1 MTQLLHIIMRQRR
14 WFLLV
19 GACLFALAALLEP
32 TPAQAA
38 CGVTDP
44 GACMD
49 AAIYSGFYALAS
61 LAWLFVRTLLI
72 VAYSVGAFQ
81 TWIVQGVFPS
91 AYAVL
96 VEILSP
102 FVVPL
107 ASLAV
112 LLGALSFLVL
122 PWWGEPLRIVNLR
135 RALVWVIL
143 VPLFFAQSGAW
154 IGGAEQM
161 RATTAQGIYAKVAEI
176 APGSIFG
183 ASAGDLRSPTPLY
196 PANPCGMTMTRA
208 VAGVQPD
215 DMAAALAYADA
226 ADIHCP
232 AVRGPDANLPDAFF
246 IAKSAGGPGYGVN
259 GGSSSGG
266 VGDASDVTFRQ
277 NAIDGIQQGNNR
289 LWLALLPA
297 GMAIVAAAVNLL
309 FALALLVTWVGLPIA
324 LLFVFFVD
332 FAGGFSQVVRRA
344 VAVIVTSWSAAVVQ
358 GIVFGALDASARSGN
373 AATFTAVC
381 VVALFLQLFLVFTAG
396 RQLLQATSTVSQVIE
411 TGTGLSLASG
421 AALAGGV
428 VGTGADLAMGAATGG
443 AALAGGALTAA
454 SAARSALRATRDE
467 DGSGG
472 NQAFALGAALGTSG
486 PLMRVGEIATTLGA
500 LDSDGDVVQ
509 GLDAGARYANNPAYG
524 RETMRR
530 ASRREGPDGSTL
542 IERGTEQH
550 LVSDAAEALHRGDA
564 VTRDAAGVLQT
575 QPRVALDERPAD
587 AMTVPTNELNVGRLL
602 RGNYTVQQDADSG
615 TTTFWPTPPAQAAS
629 ANEEEST
636 PAATASSPDAQ
647 LLTPAQQHTRQQLQQ
662 ATTRIQLIKSGG
674 LRGSLRTAKQTV
686 AEREADV
693 ASADALA
700 RGDTLSGDLTSQMER
715 LHGAP
720 MAVAAGEGGSLRAT
734 PVGNPPAFAHR
745 APKEQVD
752 QDQLVGLGY
761 TVQPDGD
768 VPDNLVFFRTAL
780 NERPT
785 DQRAQAEERAELAR
799 QGAIRDDTHDA
810 AHAAGEM
817 QQQEAA
823 YDDGAA
829 LAQDPLHDAVAVQPR
844 ATPPAHALTRP
855 ATMVKRDR
863 LLELGY
869 TVQRGGDDT
878 VQFWRDDAPVPRTPT
893 HVAFHRAQEA
903 VALLQAGAL
912 SGDERAADEA
922 LFRAARQVTIADHLD
937 GGQSVW
943 MDGRGGVQAGP
954 RWHTLPPSATITA
967 RERADV
973 GRLLAAGQVV
983 QMGRTPDTVVSWL
996 ATDTIGNPTPSPDLP
1011 ARSAAPTAPDAG
1023 QAIPGDGP
1031 TIIEGQRI
1039 HTTPVP
1045 IALPPGSSTDEAD
1058 QEGASS

>member
-1 MTQLLHIIMRQRR
+1 MTPLLRFTTRQHR
-14 WFLLV
+14 WLVLGGGLLALLLV
-19 GACLFALAALLEP
+19 LWP
-32 TPAQAA
+32 SPAEAA

-135 RALVWVIL
+135 RALVWVVL

-154 IGGAEQM
+154 IGGVEQM

-183 ASAGDLRSPTPLY
+183 AAAGDLRAPTPLY

-266 VGDASDVTFRQ
+266 VGDSSDVTFRQ
-277 NAIDGIQQGNNR
+277 NAIDGIQQGTNR

-297 GMAIVAAAVNLL
+297 TMAIVAAAVNLL

-332 FAGGFSQVVRRA
+332 FAGGFAQVVRRA

-396 RQLLQATSTVSQVIE
+396 RQLLAAASTVSQVIE

-428 VGTGADLAMGAATGG
+428 VGAGAGLAVGAATGG

-454 SAARSALRATRDE
+454 SAARSALSATRDE

-486 PLMRVGEIATTLGA
+486 PLMRVGEIATALGA

-524 RETMRR
+524 RDTMRR
-530 ASRREGPDGSTL
+530 ASRREGPDGTTL

-550 LVSDAAEALHRGDA
+550 LEADATDALRRGDA
-564 VTRDAAGVLQT
+564 VTRDATGALQT
-575 QPRVALDERPAD
+575 QPGVPLEDQPAD
-587 AMTVPTNELNVGRLL
+587 AMTVPTNEVNVGRLL
-602 RGNYTVQQDADSG
+602 RGNYTVQQDADAG
-615 TTTFWPTPPAQAAS
+615 TTTFWPTPSAQSAS
-629 ANEEEST
+629 GDAEGSNG
-636 PAATASSPDAQ
+636 AATASANDTQP
-647 LLTPAQQHTRQQLQQ
+647 LTPAQQHTRQQLQQ
-662 ATTRIQLIKSGG
+662 ATTRMQLIKQGA
-674 LRGSLRTAKQTV
+674 LRGSLRTAKQAV

-693 ASADALA
+693 GAADALA
-700 RGDTLSGDLTSQMER
+700 RGDALTGDITGQMER

-720 MAVAAGEGGSLRAT
+720 MAVAAGEGGSVRAT
-734 PVGNPPAFAHR
+734 PAAEPLAFAHR
-745 APKEQVD
+745 APKEQID

-761 TVQPDGD
+761 SVQPDRE

-780 NERPT
+780 SDQPS

-799 QGAIRDDTHDA
+799 QGAIRDDTHEA
-810 AHAAGEM
+810 THAALEM

-829 LAQDPLHDAVAVQPR
+829 LAYDPLHDTVAVQPR
-844 ATPPAHALTRP
+844 ATPPAHALIHP
-855 ATMVKRDR
+855 AMMVKRDH

-878 VQFWRDDAPVPRTPT
+878 VQFWRDDAPTPRTPA
-893 HVAFHRAQEA
+893 HAALHRAQEA

-912 SGDERAADEA
+912 EGDARVADEA
-922 LFRAARQVTIADHLD
+922 LFRAARQVTIADRLD

-954 RWHTLPPSATITA
+954 RWNTLPPSATITA

-973 GRLLAAGQVV
+973 GKLLAAGQVV
-983 QMGRTPDTVVSWL
+983 QTGRTPDTVVSWP
-996 ATDTIGNPTPSPDLP
+996 AVDTIGNGTPSPNLP
-1011 ARSAAPTAPDAG
+1011 TRSEAPSPSGEGASEPD
-1023 QAIPGDGP
+1023 DGW

-1039 HTTPVP
+1039 HTTPTPV
-1045 IALPPGSSTDEAD
+1045 ALPPVSSIDEAD
-1058 QEGASS
+1058 QKGASS

>member
-1 MTQLLHIIMRQRR
+1 MAQLLHLILRQRR

-19 GACLFALAALLEP
+19 GACLFALVALLAP
-32 TPAQAA
+32 TSAQAA

-81 TWIVQGVFPS
+81 TWIVAGVFPS

-102 FVVPL
+102 FVVPI

-154 IGGAEQM
+154 IGGVEQM

-183 ASAGDLRSPTPLY
+183 ASAGDLRAPTPLY

-208 VAGVQPD
+208 VAEVQPD
-215 DMAAALAYADA
+215 DMAATLAYADA

-266 VGDASDVTFRQ
+266 VGDASEVTFRQ
-277 NAIDGIQQGNNR
+277 NAIDGIQQGTNR

-297 GMAIVAAAVNLL
+297 GMAIVAATINLL

-332 FAGGFSQVVRRA
+332 FAGGFAQVVRRA

-396 RQLLQATSTVSQVIE
+396 RQLLAAASTVSQVIE

-428 VGTGADLAMGAATGG
+428 VGAGAGLAVGAATGG

-454 SAARSALRATRDE
+454 SAARSALRATCDE
-467 DGSGG
+467 DGTGG
-472 NQAFALGAALGTSG
+472 NQAFALGAALGTNG
-486 PLMRVGEIATTLGA
+486 PLMRVGEIATALGA
-500 LDSDGDVVQ
+500 LDSDGDLVQ
-509 GLDAGARYANNPAYG
+509 GLDAGARYANNPAHG
-524 RETMRR
+524 RDTMRR

-542 IERGTEQH
+542 IERGSEQH
-550 LVSDAAEALHRGDA
+550 LAADATEALRRGDA
-564 VTRDAAGVLQT
+564 VTRDASGALQT
-575 QPRVALDERPAD
+575 QPRVSLEDRPTDAL
-587 AMTVPTNELNVGRLL
+587 TVSSNEVNVGRLV
-602 RGNYTVQQDADSG
+602 RAGYTLQQDADAG
-615 TTTFWPTPPAQAAS
+615 TTTFWPTSPSHPAPPGEEETKRAAS
-629 ANEEEST
+629 TSAGRTRS
-636 PAATASSPDAQ
+636 AAP
-647 LLTPAQQHTRQQLQQ
+647 LTPVQQRTRQQHTQATTRQQL
-662 ATTRIQLIKSGG
+662 IKQGA
-674 LRGSLRTAKQTV
+674 LTGSLRTARQAV
-686 AEREADV
+686 VEREADV
-693 ASADALA
+693 IAADALA
-700 RGDTLSGDLTSQMER
+700 RGDAFTGDLTGQMER

-720 MAVAAGEGGSLRAT
+720 MAVSAGEGGGLHAT
-734 PVGNPPAFAHR
+734 PVREAPDLAHR

-752 QDQLVGLGY
+752 QDRLVGLGF
-761 TVQPDGD
+761 TLQPDQAS
-768 VPDNLVFFRTAL
+768 PDTLVFFRTAL
-780 NERPT
+780 SEQPT
-785 DQRAQAEERAELAR
+785 DQRAQVEERAALAR
-799 QGAIRDDTHDA
+799 QGAIHDDTHDA
-810 AHAAGEM
+810 AHAAVEM

-829 LAQDPLHDAVAVQPR
+829 LAFDALHDTVAVQPH

-855 ATMVKRDR
+855 AVMVKRDR
-863 LLELGY
+863 LLGLGY

-878 VQFWRDDAPVPRTPT
+878 VQFWRDADTPAPRT
-893 HVAFHRAQEA
+893 RAHAAMERAREA
-903 VALLQAGAL
+903 AALLQAGAL

-922 LFRAARQVTIADHLD
+922 LFRAATPGHDCRSSRRGTV
-937 GGQSVW
+937 GV
-943 MDGRGGVQAGP
+943 DGRVRWRAGRAALEHAAAERNHHCP
-954 RWHTLPPSATITA
+954 R
-967 RERADV
+967 
-973 GRLLAAGQVV
+973 
-983 QMGRTPDTVVSWL
+983 
-996 ATDTIGNPTPSPDLP
+996 
-1011 ARSAAPTAPDAG
+1011 
-1023 QAIPGDGP
+1023 
-1031 TIIEGQRI
+1031 
-1039 HTTPVP
+1039 
-1045 IALPPGSSTDEAD
+1045 
-1058 QEGASS
+1058 AS